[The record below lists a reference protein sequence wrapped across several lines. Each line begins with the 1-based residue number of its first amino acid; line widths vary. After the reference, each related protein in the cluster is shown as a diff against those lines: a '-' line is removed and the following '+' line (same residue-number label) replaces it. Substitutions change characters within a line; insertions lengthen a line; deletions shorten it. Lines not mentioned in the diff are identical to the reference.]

1 MAIKMPSK
9 YEILINNQK
18 GANQGQG
25 TVARRV
31 RQTSMSSNTPKPR
44 IRGIDRRLVGNIA
57 LKGMGIYFS
66 RIGDLTGNRIYQKN
80 ANTAIRW
87 LGLGALAYTNPAV
100 ATVTAVAT
108 VASNVFGYQV
118 DTFRSRAEKEIYRHI
133 SGNTE
138 TSGSRYG
145 GRKR

>member
-9 YEILINNQK
+9 YEIIINNQR

-31 RQTSMSSNTPKPR
+31 RQTSFSSNTPKPR
-44 IRGIDRRLVGNIA
+44 TRGLDPRIASNMA
-57 LKGMGIYFS
+57 LKGMGIYLS

-80 ANTAIRW
+80 ANTTIRW
-87 LGLGALAYTNPAV
+87 LGMGALAITNPAV
-100 ATVTAVAT
+100 AAVQAAST